1 MRFQRILIAIDDSLQ
16 AERALD
22 TGVSLAHELGAY
34 VLLVHVVNP
43 AVAYAGAGELLATDI
58 LDDLRKQGEDLLLR
72 ARMRAGEAVAKESAL
87 LEGPAAREIVE
98 AATEWDADLIVM
110 GTHGRGRVASFLM
123 GSTAQE
129 VLRDARCPV
138 LAVPEPPA
146 PDQDERA
153 GTLAG
158 AHSSD

>member
-22 TGVSLAHELGAY
+22 TGVSLARDLHAQ

-43 AVAYAGAGELLATDI
+43 AVAYAGAGEILASDI

-72 ARMRAGEAVAKESAL
+72 ARMRAGDGVANECAL

-98 AATEWDADLIVM
+98 SAVEWGADLIVM

-138 LAVPEPPA
+138 LAVPERPS
-146 PDQDERA
+146 PDHEVRA
-153 GTLAG
+153 GNVAAALPV
-158 AHSSD
+158 

>member
-16 AERALD
+16 AESALD
-22 TGVSLAHELGAY
+22 VGVALARDLHAQ

-43 AVAYAGAGELLATDI
+43 AVAYAGAGELLATDV
-58 LDDLRKQGEDLLLR
+58 LTDLRQQGQDLLLR
-72 ARMRAGEAVAKESAL
+72 TRMRAGEGVAKDCAL

-98 AATEWDADLIVM
+98 AAAEWDADLIVM

-129 VLRDARCPV
+129 VIRDARCPV
-138 LAVPEPPA
+138 LAVPDRPSPA
-146 PDQDERA
+146 RSERA
-153 GTLAG
+153 PVLA
-158 AHSSD
+158 AAQRV